1 MSSYIIIAL
10 SRDFAAQNP
19 IPPPPPPS
27 YTLYCAVLYMCVQ
40 DYNSHNEWWRGGRD
54 ELERKLGPK

>member
-19 IPPPPPPS
+19 IPPPPLHLIHC
-27 YTLYCAVLYMCVQ
+27 TVLYCICV
-40 DYNSHNEWWRGGRD
+40 YRIIIRTMNGGEGGEMNLR
-54 ELERKLGPK
+54 ES